1 MSEYPLHVT
10 CQEVV
15 EVVTDYLDGVLPD
28 EELSVVEQ
36 HLNFCEGCVTYLEQ
50 MRATV
55 AIVSRVRTDDL
66 SGAMR
71 ERLITAFRDWRD
83 R

>member
-66 SGAMR
+66 SGEMR